1 MFQICLSHMVFELC
15 TCVTDGVQ
23 VYCQVTA
30 CYADNCKATTGEPV
44 QSNIIH
50 LKLEVSGFLFVVV
63 VVVIPHLFSWIVD
76 LHEKKDQGGKT

>member
-1 MFQICLSHMVFELC
+1 MTCESEKVYDLC

-50 LKLEVSGFLFVVV
+50 LKLEVSVFCVV
-63 VVVIPHLFSWIVD
+63 
-76 LHEKKDQGGKT
+76 